1 MGGWR
6 KMYTEDFH
14 NLYLSPNIVL
24 ATTPLRIK
32 WAVLVTQN
40 GKLRQTADP
49 EGNRALCRYDSP

>member
-1 MGGWR
+1 
-6 KMYTEDFH
+6 MYTEDFH